1 MTEEIALALWKRYFD
16 EVDDPY
22 EAYAHYVDSSSCFFC
37 TEKQGKPHTKDCI
50 YILAK
55 ELVGQQG

>member
-1 MTEEIALALWKRYFD
+1 MTEEMALALWKRYFD
-16 EVDDPY
+16 EIDDPY
-22 EAYAHYVDSSSCFFC
+22 EACVFFVDSSSCFFC
-37 TEKQGKPHTKDCI
+37 TEEQGKPHGKDCI

>member
-1 MTEEIALALWKRYFD
+1 MVEEKALALWKRYFD
-16 EVDDPY
+16 EIDCPY
-22 EAYAHYVDSSSCFFC
+22 ERLEDLQSICFFC
-37 TEKQGKPHTKDCI
+37 TEDEEEPHEKDCI